1 MGLFGRNATT
11 VGLDIGSGLIKL
23 VAISH
28 ASGGP
33 VLTKVAFTS
42 VVNDAIVEGEVM
54 DPGIVAEAIKDLLA
68 SAGIKAKKVVT
79 AVGGRDVII
88 KKITMDRMKEAE
100 AREVIRWEAEQH
112 VPFDMDNVELD
123 FQILDPEGEGLQMTV
138 LLVAAKRELVE
149 HKVALLS
156 DVGLDASVID
166 VDAFALH
173 NAFEIN
179 YPEAMHGVV
188 GLVNIGHETT
198 NINILDDGVPVLTRD
213 IPIGTRRFKED
224 LQRERGLSADEADR
238 LLRGADV
245 ERGARSAARDAG
257 ARSSPSASSARPRSS
272 SRPAGRPAASRRIFT
287 TGGGARIPR
296 LNKVLS
302 DRLRIPVQLANPIE
316 KLQVADGVFD
326 THAGG
331 RSGALADAPDR
342 PRASQR
348 GVTPTNGPDYP
359 MITVNLRPDLKRKR
373 ARLAPPGRAGRRA
386 RPGQQSEGPAAARRR
401 RELGRRARLAGL
413 RRGRHHPRAER
424 AGAAARADP
433 RRAQALQGVPGREAA
448 PGDHPR
454 LAGRPDRRHP
464 HRGRRPLRVAAP
476 ARRSDQGA
484 AGLHL
489 AGGHGLRRAGRRA
502 GARRRPAPTP
512 RRTPPRPSR
521 S

>member
-42 VVNDAIVEGEVM
+42 VVNDAIVEGEIM
-54 DPGIVAEAIKDLLA
+54 DPAIVAEAIKGLMA
-68 SAGIKAKKVVT
+68 SSGLKPKKVVV

-88 KKITMDRMKEAE
+88 KKIAMDRMKEAE

-123 FQILDPEGEGLQMTV
+123 FQILDPEAEGLQMTV

-149 HKVALLS
+149 HKLTLLS
-156 DVGLDASVID
+156 DIGLEAGVID

-173 NAFEIN
+173 NAFEVN
-179 YPEAMHGVV
+179 YPEAMRGVV

-224 LQRERGLSADEADR
+224 LQRERGLSADEAEAV
-238 LLRGADV
+238 LRGAEAANEALDPLLESRGEELAV
-245 ERGARSAARDAG
+245 GIERAAAFLQ
-257 ARSSPSASSARPRSS
+257 SS
-272 SRPAGRPAASRRIFT
+272 SRSANGIGRVFT

-326 THAGG
+326 RFPVDEVAPLLMLPIGLAL
-331 RSGALADAPDR
+331 RS
-342 PRASQR
+342 
-348 GVTPTNGPDYP
+348 
-359 MITVNLRPDLKRKR
+359 
-373 ARLAPPGRAGRRA
+373 
-386 RPGQQSEGPAAARRR
+386 AA
-401 RELGRRARLAGL
+401 
-413 RRGRHHPRAER
+413 
-424 AGAAARADP
+424 
-433 RRAQALQGVPGREAA
+433 
-448 PGDHPR
+448 
-454 LAGRPDRRHP
+454 
-464 HRGRRPLRVAAP
+464 
-476 ARRSDQGA
+476 
-484 AGLHL
+484 
-489 AGGHGLRRAGRRA
+489 
-502 GARRRPAPTP
+502 
-512 RRTPPRPSR
+512 
-521 S
+521 